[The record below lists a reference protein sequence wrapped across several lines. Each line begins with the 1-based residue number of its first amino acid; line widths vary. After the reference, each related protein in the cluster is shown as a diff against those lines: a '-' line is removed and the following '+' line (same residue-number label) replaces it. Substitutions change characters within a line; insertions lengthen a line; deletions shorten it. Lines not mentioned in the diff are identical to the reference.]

1 MNKKTVT
8 GRTPSQP
15 EMPWPQCPAVV
26 SGRVSA
32 TCQNTSNTPKRLD
45 PDVDDVE
52 QFFIDVFSGQRAP
65 TAQGRFRVASGQM
78 QNIPRGPLVNAD
90 YEKLERRVSA
100 SPAFAAP
107 YGLAMDTPGG
117 DAQPTLLD
125 MIAHGQTDKDN
136 ADE

>member
-15 EMPWPQCPAVV
+15 EWPQCPAVV

-45 PDVDDVE
+45 PDVDDIE
-52 QFFIDVFSGQRAP
+52 QFFIEVFSGQRAP
-65 TAQGRFRVASGQM
+65 MAQGRFRAASGQM
-78 QNIPRGPLVNAD
+78 QNIPRGTLVDAD
-90 YEKLERRVSA
+90 YAKLERRVAA

-107 YGLAMDTPGG
+107 YG
-117 DAQPTLLD
+117 Q
-125 MIAHGQTDKDN
+125 INKDN